1 MLERD
6 LFIAGGLLL
15 LRFQALCS
23 LRSLIYVRISSFN
36 FKRLLCE
43 AIYETFVYAKILWGL
58 DNLVIYKL
66 ALSYFFFFLDKFVL
80 KTWISRRVFYFVGIR
95 GVGDIFLPICPQV
108 LFL

>member
-66 ALSYFFFFLDKFVL
+66 ALSHFFFFNKFVL
-80 KTWISRRVFYFVGIR
+80 KTWISRRVSYFVGILSE
-95 GVGDIFLPICPQV
+95 V
-108 LFL
+108 